1 MSGDIARRTTC
12 PGARSSAR
20 LLHRVHRL
28 QVLIH
33 RAGRSGTPDVRS
45 ATASL
50 RPKRGSGFGAP
61 CNRAVRCGDSRAPTR
76 CPPVRWGFD
85 RGGVESRA
93 FQQPRDDR
101 IRVPHLARS
110 NLVAAP
116 NQVWNA
122 RRELEDPA
130 RDALVVAEPAWAVD
144 GLTDVGNLT
153 VTPSAQLPAEHPK
166 PGRPPRADR
175 AHGHH
180 AAFRAT
186 VVVDGSL
193 FDDVAAVWDVED
205 EPGVIQV
212 ARRPPLDSRSDG
224 FVDLSVETDEIAAR
238 SKRQPVQVDSV
249 RPAVHPG

>member
-93 FQQPRDDR
+93 FEQPRDDR

-116 NQVWNA
+116 HQFWNA
-122 RRELEDPA
+122 RPELEDPS
-130 RDALVVAEPAWAVD
+130 RGALVVAEAAWAVD
-144 GLTDVGNLT
+144 RLTDVGDLT
-153 VTPSAQLPAEHPK
+153 VEPPAQLPAEHPK
-166 PGRPPRADR
+166 PRRPPQADG
-175 AHGHH
+175 ALGDD
-180 AAFRAT
+180 ASVCAMA
-186 VVVDGSL
+186 VVHGSL
-193 FDDVAAVWDVED
+193 LDDVAALWDVDD
-205 EPGVIQV
+205 ESRVIQV
-212 ARRPPLDSRSDG
+212 ARRPPLDSRSDRL
-224 FVDLSVETDEIAAR
+224 VDPAVETDEVAAG
-238 SKRQPVQVDSV
+238 P
-249 RPAVHPG
+249 